1 MKWQTKAEIGLSPN
15 KISYDSKIIFL
26 GSCFAQEIGNMM
38 SRVSFDVNV
47 NPFGV
52 LYNPASIASSL
63 DKLSNPSRYTK
74 DDIIINGDIYK
85 SLAHSSEFSDMTEEG
100 LLNKIN
106 LSLDQSSR
114 FFYDAEWVVITLGT
128 SWIYRLREN
137 GRVVANCHKL
147 HSDCFERV
155 NMSVMEI
162 VDILAPHLEKNSKK
176 KWLFNVSPVRHMK
189 DGAHGNQLSKARLLL
204 AIEELVNNF
213 PNAIYFPSYEIVMDE
228 LRDYRFYASDM
239 VHISKEGIEY
249 VWERFAEFVFSHDT
263 LVLLDDY
270 KRLAIMKEHRPMF
283 PESEEFAAFEKK
295 KKELEVYI
303 AKKTGKTL

>member
-1 MKWQTKAEIGLSPN
+1 MKWQTKAETGLSPY

-26 GSCFAQEIGNMM
+26 GSCFAQEIGEMM
-38 SRVSFDVNV
+38 SRMSFDVNV

-63 DKLSNPSRYTK
+63 DKLSNPSLYTK

-85 SLAHSSEFSDMTEEG
+85 SLAHSSEYSGMSEEG

-106 LSLDQSSR
+106 ISLEQSSR
-114 FFYDAEWVVITLGT
+114 FFNDAGWVAITLGT
-128 SWIYRLREN
+128 SWIYRLKGN

-147 HSDCFERV
+147 NSGSFVRE
-155 NMSVMEI
+155 NLSVKEI
-162 VDILAPHLEKNSKK
+162 VDFLAPHLEKNPQK
-176 KWLFNVSPVRHMK
+176 KWLFNVSPVRHLK

-213 PNAIYFPSYEIVMDE
+213 PNASYFPSSEIVMDE

-239 VHISKEGIEY
+239 IHISKEGTEY

-270 KRLAIMKEHRPMF
+270 KRLALMKEHRPMF
-283 PESEEFAAFEKK
+283 PESDEFAAFEKK
-295 KKELEVYI
+295 KRELEGYI
-303 AKKTGKTL
+303 AKKMGKTL